1 MKTGCLAQPVFSM
14 LSTSMLKHRD
24 GFTVVELLVTIVVS
38 GVIISAIFA
47 LFMTIQGTQR
57 SAILMSSAT
66 RAGEAKIESLRNLT
80 YTSLPLGETDFTS
93 ELPSN
98 LRGAKGTLI
107 VTDKEAG
114 IRRVDITI
122 TYKDSSK
129 ERRVELSSLIG
140 RLGIGQ

>member
-1 MKTGCLAQPVFSM
+1 
-14 LSTSMLKHRD
+14 MLKHRD

-38 GVIISAIFA
+38 GIIISAVFA

-57 SAILMSSAT
+57 SAVLMSSAT
-66 RAGEAKIESLRNLT
+66 RAGETKIESLRNLT
-80 YTSLPLGETDFTS
+80 YSSLPLGTTDFTG
-93 ELPSN
+93 ELPDN
-98 LRGAKGTLI
+98 LRDRQGTLV

-114 IRRVDITI
+114 IRRVDVTI
-122 TYKDSSK
+122 TYKDGSK

>member
-1 MKTGCLAQPVFSM
+1 M
-14 LSTSMLKHRD
+14 LSISMLKQRD

-38 GVIISAIFA
+38 GIIISAVFA
-47 LFMTIQGTQR
+47 LFMTIQSTQR
-57 SAILMSSAT
+57 SAVLMSSAT
-66 RAGEAKIESLRNLT
+66 RAGETKIESLRNLT

-93 ELPSN
+93 ELPDN
-98 LRGAKGTLI
+98 LRDRQGTVV

-114 IRRVDITI
+114 IRRVDVTI
-122 TYKDSSK
+122 TYKDGSK